1 MTAKIPSASAT
12 RILLAKFVP
21 DMESVFALDL
31 RGIAT
36 NTGEYE
42 RGVNAEV
49 CRGYRD
55 GIASMEGSVIRK
67 RKLLS
72 KITLL
77 LAIAALS
84 VITTR
89 AVIAAVHAPT
99 MPAAEALKLL
109 LDGNQRF
116 VAGKLEH
123 PNQTPE
129 RRAEVAK
136 GQHPFAA
143 VLACSD
149 SRTPPEIIFDRGLGD
164 IFTVRVAGNVADK
177 VVIESLDYSIKHL
190 GVRVVMVLGHRRCGA
205 VIAAVEG
212 HEGTAEQDVGP
223 MLSELRPAVAASKG
237 MAGDPVENAVREN
250 VKLVMKNL
258 ATSEE
263 LSAMVKSGDLKIV
276 GGIYDLDTGTI
287 EMLKD

>member
-1 MTAKIPSASAT
+1 M
-12 RILLAKFVP
+12 
-21 DMESVFALDL
+21 
-31 RGIAT
+31 
-36 NTGEYE
+36 
-42 RGVNAEV
+42 
-49 CRGYRD
+49 
-55 GIASMEGSVIRK
+55 
-67 RKLLS
+67 
-72 KITLL
+72 L
-77 LAIAALS
+77 LAIGALS
-84 VITTR
+84 IVTTR
-89 AVIAAVHAPT
+89 AVIAAVSGPT
-99 MPAAEALKLL
+99 MSAEQALKLL
-109 LDGNQRF
+109 LDGNQHF

-129 RRAEVAK
+129 RRTEVAK
-136 GQHPFAA
+136 GQHPFAS

-177 VVIESLDYSIKHL
+177 VVIESLDYSVKHL
-190 GVRVVMVLGHRRCGA
+190 GVRLVMVLGHRRCGA

-212 HEGTAEQDVGP
+212 HEGSADQDVGP

-237 MAGDPVENAVREN
+237 MAGDPVANAVREN
-250 VKLVMKNL
+250 VALVMKNL

-263 LSAMVKSGDLKIV
+263 LSAMVKSGELKIV

>member
-1 MTAKIPSASAT
+1 M
-12 RILLAKFVP
+12 
-21 DMESVFALDL
+21 
-31 RGIAT
+31 
-36 NTGEYE
+36 
-42 RGVNAEV
+42 
-49 CRGYRD
+49 
-55 GIASMEGSVIRK
+55 
-67 RKLLS
+67 
-72 KITLL
+72 L

-84 VITTR
+84 IATTR
-89 AVIAAVHAPT
+89 AVIAAVHE
-99 MPAAEALKLL
+99 PAISADQALKLL
-109 LDGNQRF
+109 LEGNQRF

-177 VVIESLDYSIKHL
+177 VVIESLGYSVKHA
-190 GVRVVMVLGHRRCGA
+190 GARVVMVLGHRRCGA
-205 VIAAVEG
+205 VTAAVQGDEKTKD
-212 HEGTAEQDVGP
+212 EVREIVK
-223 MLSELRPAVAASKG
+223 ELEPAVRASRG
-237 MAGDPVENAVREN
+237 MPGDPVENAAREN
-250 VKLVMKNL
+250 VKLVVEKL
-258 ATSEE
+258 AASKE
-263 LSAMVKSGDLKIV
+263 LSAMVKSAELKIV

>member
-1 MTAKIPSASAT
+1 
-12 RILLAKFVP
+12 
-21 DMESVFALDL
+21 
-31 RGIAT
+31 
-36 NTGEYE
+36 
-42 RGVNAEV
+42 
-49 CRGYRD
+49 
-55 GIASMEGSVIRK
+55 VIRK
-67 RKLLS
+67 REFLS
-72 KITLL
+72 KILL
-77 LAIAALS
+77 IIAIATVSIA
-84 VITTR
+84 ITH
-89 AVIAAVHAPT
+89 AVIAAVSAPT
-99 MPAAEALKLL
+99 MSADEALKLL

-136 GQHPFAA
+136 GQHPFAS

-149 SRTPPEIIFDRGLGD
+149 SRTPPEILFDRGLGD

-177 VVIESLDYSIKHL
+177 VVIESLDYSVKHL

-205 VIAAVEG
+205 VIAAVAG
-212 HEGTAEQDVGP
+212 HEDEGDVGP
-223 MLSELRPAVAASKG
+223 MLSELRPAVEASKG

-263 LSAMVKSGDLKIV
+263 LSAMVKSGELKVV

-287 EMLKD
+287 EMLKN

>member
-1 MTAKIPSASAT
+1 M
-12 RILLAKFVP
+12 
-21 DMESVFALDL
+21 
-31 RGIAT
+31 
-36 NTGEYE
+36 
-42 RGVNAEV
+42 
-49 CRGYRD
+49 
-55 GIASMEGSVIRK
+55 
-67 RKLLS
+67 
-72 KITLL
+72 L
-77 LAIAALS
+77 LAIGTLS
-84 VITTR
+84 IVTTR
-89 AVIAAVHAPT
+89 AVIAAVSAPT
-99 MPAAEALKLL
+99 MSAEASLKLL
-109 LDGNQRF
+109 LDGNQHF

-129 RRAEVAK
+129 RRTEVAK
-136 GQHPFAA
+136 GQHPFAS

-177 VVIESLDYSIKHL
+177 VVIESLDYSVKHL
-190 GVRVVMVLGHRRCGA
+190 GVRLVVVLGHRRCGA

-212 HEGTAEQDVGP
+212 HEGTADQDVGP

-237 MAGDPVENAVREN
+237 MAGDPVANAVREN
-250 VKLVMKNL
+250 VALVMKNL

-263 LSAMVKSGDLKIV
+263 LSAMVKSGELKIV

>member
-1 MTAKIPSASAT
+1 VIRTRKSRS
-12 RILLAKFVP
+12 RIL
-21 DMESVFALDL
+21 
-31 RGIAT
+31 T
-36 NTGEYE
+36 
-42 RGVNAEV
+42 
-49 CRGYRD
+49 
-55 GIASMEGSVIRK
+55 
-67 RKLLS
+67 
-72 KITLL
+72 L
-77 LAIAALS
+77 LAIGAMAI
-84 VITTR
+84 VTTR
-89 AVIAAVHAPT
+89 AVFAAVSAAT
-99 MPAAEALKLL
+99 MPPAEALQLL
-109 LDGNQRF
+109 LDGNKRF

-177 VVIESLDYSIKHL
+177 VVIESLDYSVKHL

-205 VIAAVEG
+205 VIAAVDG
-212 HEGTAEQDVGP
+212 HEGTVDQDVGP
-223 MLSELRPAVAASKG
+223 MLSELRPAVAASKS

-250 VKLVMKNL
+250 VQLVMKNL

-287 EMLKD
+287 EMLKN

>member
-1 MTAKIPSASAT
+1 MVA
-12 RILLAKFVP
+12 
-21 DMESVFALDL
+21 
-31 RGIAT
+31 IAT
-36 NTGEYE
+36 
-42 RGVNAEV
+42 VS
-49 CRGYRD
+49 
-55 GIASMEGSVIRK
+55 IA
-67 RKLLS
+67 
-72 KITLL
+72 ITH
-77 LAIAALS
+77 
-84 VITTR
+84 
-89 AVIAAVHAPT
+89 AVIAAVSAPT
-99 MPAAEALKLL
+99 MSADEALKLL

-136 GQHPFAA
+136 GQHPFAS

-177 VVIESLDYSIKHL
+177 VVIESLDYSVKHL

-205 VIAAVEG
+205 VIAAVAG
-212 HEGTAEQDVGP
+212 HEEEGDVGP
-223 MLSELRPAVAASKG
+223 MLSELRPAVEASKG

-263 LSAMVKSGDLKIV
+263 LSAMVKSGELKVV

-287 EMLKD
+287 EMLKN

>member
-1 MTAKIPSASAT
+1 MIGHKKNKLRVLS
-12 RILLAKFVP
+12 LLV
-21 DMESVFALDL
+21 V
-31 RGIAT
+31 G
-36 NTGEYE
+36 
-42 RGVNAEV
+42 
-49 CRGYRD
+49 
-55 GIASMEGSVIRK
+55 
-67 RKLLS
+67 
-72 KITLL
+72 
-77 LAIAALS
+77 ALS
-84 VITTR
+84 ITMTR
-89 AVIAAVHAPT
+89 AAMAVVAAPT
-99 MPAAEALKLL
+99 MPANQALKLL
-109 LDGNQRF
+109 LEGNQRF
-116 VAGKLEH
+116 VAGQLEH
-123 PNQTPE
+123 PNQTPD

-136 GQHPFAA
+136 GQHPFAS

-177 VVIESLDYSIKHL
+177 VVIESLDYSVKHL

-212 HEGTAEQDVGP
+212 HEEEGDVGP

-237 MAGDPVENAVREN
+237 MPGDPIENAVREN

-258 ATSEE
+258 ATSSE
-263 LSAMVKSGDLKIV
+263 LSAMVKSGELKIV

>member
-1 MTAKIPSASAT
+1 MIGHKKNKLRVLSLLVVGALSITMTRA
-12 RILLAKFVP
+12 
-21 DMESVFALDL
+21 
-31 RGIAT
+31 
-36 NTGEYE
+36 
-42 RGVNAEV
+42 
-49 CRGYRD
+49 
-55 GIASMEGSVIRK
+55 
-67 RKLLS
+67 
-72 KITLL
+72 
-77 LAIAALS
+77 AIAVVA
-84 VITTR
+84 
-89 AVIAAVHAPT
+89 APT
-99 MPAAEALKLL
+99 MPANQALKLL
-109 LDGNQRF
+109 LEGNQRF
-116 VAGKLEH
+116 VAGQLEH
-123 PNQTPE
+123 PNQTPD

-136 GQHPFAA
+136 GQHPFAS

-177 VVIESLDYSIKHL
+177 VVIESLDYSVKHL

-212 HEGTAEQDVGP
+212 HEEEGDVGP

-237 MAGDPVENAVREN
+237 MPGDPIENAVREN

-258 ATSEE
+258 ATSSE
-263 LSAMVKSGDLKIV
+263 LSAMVKSGELKIV

>member
-1 MTAKIPSASAT
+1 MA
-12 RILLAKFVP
+12 V
-21 DMESVFALDL
+21 
-31 RGIAT
+31 
-36 NTGEYE
+36 
-42 RGVNAEV
+42 
-49 CRGYRD
+49 
-55 GIASMEGSVIRK
+55 
-67 RKLLS
+67 
-72 KITLL
+72 L

-84 VITTR
+84 IITTR
-89 AVIAAVHAPT
+89 AVIAAVSAPT
-99 MPAAEALKLL
+99 MSADEGLRLL
-109 LDGNQRF
+109 LEGNQRF

-136 GQHPFAA
+136 GQHPFAS

-177 VVIESLDYSIKHL
+177 VVIESLDYSVKHL
-190 GVRVVMVLGHRRCGA
+190 GVRVMMVLGHRRCGA
-205 VIAAVEG
+205 VIAAVDG
-212 HEGTAEQDVGP
+212 HEGTADQDVGP

-287 EMLKD
+287 EMLKN